1 MAIDRNLVT
10 SGFDTETLV
19 SEKYLSYLMLA
30 QVEAGLMPL
39 QFDILEKDPV
49 TRAVTTDMSV
59 TLHPP
64 TEELY
69 ETRYVQSQDPP
80 MPDRALHTF
89 ECELVPGEATG
100 FAEVAF
106 TPDGLGLLTCSV
118 DSRIRLWDIASRKQ
132 DEDRSF
138 EVNAAIGVAFNP
150 ACTHV
155 ATAAADGKVRV
166 WNIAARAVETTLTG
180 HTRVV
185 ECVAFSPD
193 GQRLV
198 SGSFDATARI
208 WDLATGQSL
217 HTLSGHVGRVTSVA
231 FDRTGTR
238 VVTGGED
245 HLIRIWDVQSGAL
258 LTTLTGHAGLV
269 NCAVFSPNGLLI
281 ASASDDHKVHLWDIA
296 AGTASTVY
304 DEHTAPVLWVDFGMN
319 GTRLVSGSA
328 DKTMRLWRVPGLII
342 TSTRS
347 IAVSAS
353 HRSAVTRV
361 RFNATTP
368 AIATAGAGGSIR
380 MWDGLAPFVTILVDG
395 EEVRVENIVEIR
407 MDFMLVQV
415 QVTLVDHLNND
426 RVTEGPMRV
435 LLYMAVTA
443 DIAGNGLETNHQLR
457 LSFGR
462 LDDGTKA
469 AIEASGRDA
478 SVVERSLRR
487 TLDRDIPLGIAQGQ
501 QVSQIRMRKLFSPG
515 QATLGIYVDLGLRES
530 ADGKFRAPRGNV
542 ALAQDFRD
550 PEQDIAFATSP
561 GLFAMLGPDAKFQR
575 AERDPGSSAFKFPL
589 RKDMFDPTS
598 EEVGSID
605 SIEIGPRMQ
614 AGTGH
619 PVPTPMGQL
628 DIAVSGDYEDIG
640 FTAHFFLDPRRD
652 GEGIV
657 DWHVESDVDLGLLG
671 TLLVLLGGLVLLL
684 PLLTLGVG
692 IYLYVAM
699 VASLAIGRPLAEYI
713 ANKQLAASADVE
725 SQAGVVDSMPFRLL
739 AAFRRWD
746 PFYVT
751 NHQVVARLAEPMII
765 DFRGIAFE
773 GAHLVLDKQP
783 VPRDDIAPR
792 DEVRRMGNVVG
803 IRYEVPDF
811 VALQEAGEFDA
822 KGPGVDRMPFTRDD
836 PTNEPTLVTLTIDE
850 ILERK
855 AANRI
860 LAPVVLE
867 ARRINMFE
875 GQIDQIL
882 GITYRVRTQE
892 RNRLVAARVRQRK
905 QEIDADMATL
915 VADVTDELTQKLG
928 RAPTQ
933 EEIDEAVKLKVET
946 LVDEAKKAYEEGALR
961 QDLDDALAPLLRFDL
976 RPEEMIELQKLGV
989 LTLDGKEIIVRRNKD
1004 GTETPYYRDHPD
1016 GTFRDN
1022 LLALKHYAFPY
1033 VPPAP

>member
-39 QFDILEKDPV
+39 QFEIVEKHPV
-49 TRAVTTDMSV
+49 TKVVTTNMSV

-64 TEELY
+64 FEDLY
-69 ETRYVQSQDPP
+69 ETRYTQSQDPP
-80 MPDRALHTF
+80 IPERALNTF
-89 ECELVPGEATG
+89 VCELVPGEASA
-100 FAEVAF
+100 FVEVAF
-106 TPDGLGLLTCSV
+106 TPDGLGLVTCSV
-118 DSRIRLWDIASRKQ
+118 DSLIRFWDIESHKQ

-138 EVNAAIGVAFNP
+138 EIDPAIGVAFNP

-155 ATAAADGKVRV
+155 ATASADRKVRV
-166 WNIAARAVETTLTG
+166 WDMAAQAVEKTLTG
-180 HTRVV
+180 HTHVV
-185 ECVAFSPD
+185 ECVAFAPD

-198 SGSFDATARI
+198 SGSFDSTARI

-217 HTLSGHVGRVTSVA
+217 HTLTGHAGRVTSVA
-231 FDRTGTR
+231 FDRTGAR

-245 HLIRIWDVQSGAL
+245 HLIRIWDAHSGAL
-258 LTTLTGHAGLV
+258 LKTLTGHAGLV

-328 DKTMRLWRVPGLII
+328 DKTMRLWRVPGVII

-347 IAVSAS
+347 IATSAS

-361 RFNATTP
+361 RFNAATT
-368 AIATAGAGGSIR
+368 AIATVGAGGSIR
-380 MWDGLAPFVTILVDG
+380 MWDGRDPFVTILVDD
-395 EEVRVENIVEIR
+395 EEVQVENVVEIR
-407 MDFMLVQV
+407 MDFMRVKV
-415 QVTLVDHLNND
+415 QVTLIDHLDND
-426 RVTEGPMRV
+426 RKIEGPMGV
-435 LLYMAVTA
+435 MLYMAVTA
-443 DIAGNGLETNHQLR
+443 DIAANGLEANHQLR

-462 LDDGTKA
+462 LDDLTKA
-469 AIEASGRDA
+469 AIESTGRDPA
-478 SVVERSLRR
+478 ATERSLRR

-515 QATLGIYVDLGLRES
+515 QATLGIYVDLGLREGPG
-530 ADGKFRAPRGNV
+530 GKFRARRGNV
-542 ALAQDFRD
+542 APAQDFRD
-550 PEQDIAFATSP
+550 PAQDIAFATSP

-575 AERDPGSSAFKFPL
+575 AERDPGSSEFKYPL

-605 SIEIGPRMQ
+605 SIEIGPRKSS
-614 AGTGH
+614 GPGG
-619 PVPTPMGQL
+619 PPTLMGQL
-628 DIAVSGDYEDIG
+628 DIAVSGDYEGIG

-657 DWHVESDVDLGLLG
+657 DWHVDSDVDLGILG
-671 TLLVLLGGLVLLL
+671 TLLVILGGLVLLL
-684 PLLTLGVG
+684 PLITFGVG
-692 IYLYVAM
+692 IYLYIAV

-713 ANKQLAASADVE
+713 ANKQLAASADAE
-725 SQAGVVDSMPFRLL
+725 TQAGVVDSLPFRLL

-751 NHQVVARLAEPMII
+751 NHQVVARLASPMVI
-765 DFRGIAFE
+765 DDLGIAFE
-773 GAHLVLDKQP
+773 GANLVLDKQP
-783 VPRDDIAPR
+783 VPREDVAPR
-792 DEVRRMGNVVG
+792 EEVRQMGNVVG
-803 IRYEVPDF
+803 IRYEIPDF
-811 VALQEAGEFDA
+811 VALQDVGEFEA
-822 KGPGVDRMPFTRDD
+822 TGPGVDRMHFTRDD
-836 PTNEPTLVTLTIDE
+836 PAGEPTLVTLTIDE

-882 GITYRVRTQE
+882 SITYRVRTQQ
-892 RNRLVAARVRQRK
+892 RNRLVDARVRERK
-905 QEIDADMATL
+905 EEIEADMATL

-933 EEIDEAVKLKVET
+933 EELDEAVQAKVET
-946 LVDEAKKAYEEGALR
+946 LVAEEKKAYEEGALR
-961 QDLDDALAPLLRFDL
+961 DDLDAALAPLLRFDL
-976 RPEEMIELQKLGV
+976 LPEEMIELQKLGV
-989 LTLDGKEIIVRRNKD
+989 LTLDGKEIIVRHNKD
-1004 GTETPYYRDHPD
+1004 GTVTPYYRDRPD

-1022 LLALKHYAFPY
+1022 LLALKHYSFPY
-1033 VPPAP
+1033 VPPPPP